1 MRVLFCMEDACRTRT
16 TWLRVPIL
24 TSALDQFT
32 VVCPTRPSAGK
43 VSVSFNFEF
52 PAPFFL
58 PFWFGQN
65 GGKFS
70 EFVLKFW
77 GDGRYHFRIL
87 GIFLWNLIRILCNVV
102 RNKIEKNVW
111 KIGKNLKIQFDVWL
125 WWKDSFGIFFWIFK
139 DFLGI

>member
-52 PAPFFL
+52 PAPFFFTL
-58 PFWFGQN
+58 
-65 GGKFS
+65 
-70 EFVLKFW
+70 
-77 GDGRYHFRIL
+77 
-87 GIFLWNLIRILCNVV
+87 LIRT
-102 RNKIEKNVW
+102 KWGE
-111 KIGKNLKIQFDVWL
+111 
-125 WWKDSFGIFFWIFK
+125 IFK
-139 DFLGI
+139 IRFQVLG